1 MKKIFFL
8 LFLWAG
14 AAPALFAQAKDTWTC
29 GTVYGIEF
37 HHNHQDT
44 IALIH
49 ANVMWAGTTLGTVSD
64 DVGFFK
70 LDLSPASKKLVA
82 GYVGYESDTLQ
93 VEPGMHGLAFYLKPD
108 DRHEEMIIEG
118 KKPHTLHLHEAEVN
132 TQSITRQ
139 GLRTLACCNL
149 AESFENSLSV
159 DVEQSDA
166 VSGAKRIKMLGLAG
180 FYTQILVEKN
190 PLMRGLISPFGLEYI
205 PGFWI
210 DAIDI
215 SKGTASVATGY
226 ESITGQINVELTKPE
241 LGRPL
246 ALNAFQNSMGRS
258 ELTLSAA
265 RKVTP
270 KLSTMLLSYGSYNR
284 QRWDE
289 DSDTFLDMPLVS
301 HLSLLNRWKYSGD
314 GRDGQIGFK
323 ILRDTRDGGQTAF
336 DFGRPRAANSGYGS
350 RNRIGRYEFFAKAGS
365 AFSNGR
371 SLGLILSGFHHKQDS
386 FWGAKNY
393 ADDENSLYANLIF
406 EQKGA
411 RHRFSSGLSY
421 LLDERDEIY
430 QTVLFRTRERVPGLF
445 AEYTYKPHERLS
457 AMAGFRYDRH
467 NLYGPFYTP
476 RLHLKYQADAL
487 TALRLSAGKGYR
499 VPHLFMDNPAM
510 LASSREV
517 IFAEPLAAEE
527 AWNAGL
533 QLTRDFSLGVDRPGT
548 LAFDFYRTEFLQQTV
563 VDLDRDPRT
572 IVLYNLDGRSF
583 ANSAQLEVTATAVR
597 GLDLTAA
604 WRINDVRMTY
614 AGELN
619 ELPLNPRHKGVLVLS
634 WTPPAGKWQ
643 FDVTTQYNG
652 ATRLPETALNPEPYR
667 MGSSSPAYAQLFAQV
682 TRKMGKMD
690 LYLGGENLTGFRQE
704 RPILAWE
711 DPFSPWF
718 DSSLVW
724 GPTAG
729 RRFYVG
735 LRVNG

>member
-1 MKKIFFL
+1 MKRIIFFL
-8 LFLWAG
+8 FFWAG
-14 AAPALFAQAKDTWTC
+14 GTAALYAQARDTWTC
-29 GTVYGIEF
+29 GHVYGIELF
-37 HHNHQDT
+37 ESHQDT
-44 IALIH
+44 VVLIH
-49 ANVMWAGTTLGTVSD
+49 ANVFWAGTNLGTVSD
-64 DVGFFK
+64 DEGFFK
-70 LDLSPASKKLVA
+70 LNLSPSSKKLVA
-82 GYVGYESDTLQ
+82 SYVGYDSDTLQ
-93 VEPGMHGLAFYLKPD
+93 VEPGMHGLSFYLKPD
-108 DRHEEMIIEG
+108 HRYGSMTIEG
-118 KKPHTLHLHEAEVN
+118 KKPHTLHLREAEVN
-132 TQSITRQ
+132 TQIITRQ

-180 FYTQILVEKN
+180 FYTQILIEKN

-226 ESITGQINVELTKPE
+226 ESITGQINVELVKPE
-241 LGRPL
+241 DSRPL
-246 ALNAFQNSMGRS
+246 SLNAFQNSMGRS

-265 RKVTP
+265 QKVTP
-270 KLSTMLLSYGSYNR
+270 NLSTLLLSYGSYNR

-289 DSDTFLDMPLVS
+289 DNDTFLDMPLVS
-301 HLSLLNRWKYSGD
+301 HLSLMNRWKYHSSSG
-314 GRDGQIGFK
+314 DGQIGVKF
-323 ILRDTRDGGQTAF
+323 LRDTRDGGQMGF
-336 DFGRPRAANSGYGS
+336 DFNRPAAANTGYGS

-365 AFSNGR
+365 AFGNGH
-371 SLGLILSGFHHKQDS
+371 SLGLILSGFHHDQDS
-386 FWGAKNY
+386 FWGIKDY
-393 ADDENSLYANLIF
+393 SGKENSLYANLIY
-406 EQKGA
+406 EKEGA
-411 RHRFSSGLSY
+411 RSRFSSGLSY
-421 LLDERDEIY
+421 LLDERDETFQARLF
-430 QTVLFRTRERVPGLF
+430 QTHEHVPGLF

-467 NLYGPFYTP
+467 NLYGSFYTP

-487 TALRLSAGKGYR
+487 TSLRLSAGKGYR

-517 IFAEPLAAEE
+517 IFAEPLEAEE

-533 QLTRDFSLGVDRPGT
+533 QLTREFSLGPDRPGT
-548 LAFDFYRTEFLQQTV
+548 LTLDFYRTEFLQQTV

-572 IVLYNLDGRSF
+572 IMLYNLDGRSF
-583 ANSAQLEVTATAVR
+583 SNSGQIEVTATAAR

-604 WRINDVRMTY
+604 WRYNDVHMTY
-614 AGELN
+614 AGVLN
-619 ELPLNPRHKGVLVLS
+619 EVPLNPRHKGVLVLS
-634 WTPPAGKWQ
+634 WTPPKRKWQ
-643 FDVTTQYNG
+643 FDMTTQYNG
-652 ATRLPETALNPEPYR
+652 TTRLPNTALNPEPYR
-667 MGSSSPAYAQLFAQV
+667 MGSHSPAYVQLFAQV
-682 TRKMGKMD
+682 TKKFGKMD

-704 RPILAWE
+704 RPILAWD

-735 LRVNG
+735 LRLN

>member
-1 MKKIFFL
+1 MNKLI
-8 LFLWAG
+8 LFLFFWAG
-14 AAPALFAQAKDTWTC
+14 AAALEAQPRDTWTC
-29 GTVYGIEF
+29 GHVYGIEL
-37 HHNHQDT
+37 HGAHQDT
-44 IALIH
+44 LPLIH

-64 DVGFFK
+64 DEGFFK
-70 LDLSPASKKLVA
+70 LDLAPASKKLVA
-82 GYVGYESDTLQ
+82 GYVGYESDTLV
-93 VEPGMHGLAFYLKPD
+93 VEPGMHGLAFYLEPD
-108 DRHEEMIIEG
+108 DHHEEMTIEG

-226 ESITGQINVELTKPE
+226 ESITGQINVELAKPE
-241 LGRPL
+241 DSRPL
-246 ALNAFQNSMGRS
+246 ALNAYQNSMGRS

-289 DSDTFLDMPLVS
+289 DGDTFLDMPLVS
-301 HLSLLNRWKYSGD
+301 HISLMNRWKYHSSNG
-314 GRDGQIGFK
+314 DGQIGFK
-323 ILRDTRDGGQTAF
+323 ILRDTRDGGQTGF
-336 DFGRPRAANSGYGS
+336 DFGRPRAANNGYGS
-350 RNRIGRYEFFAKAGS
+350 RNRIGRYEFFAKAGT
-365 AFSNGR
+365 AFGGGR
-371 SLGLILSGFHHKQDS
+371 SIGLILSGFHHDQDS
-386 FWGAKNY
+386 FWGAKGYNGL
-393 ADDENSLYANLIF
+393 ERSLYANLIF
-406 EQKGA
+406 EKEA
-411 RHRFSSGLSY
+411 AHHRFSSGLSF
-421 LLDERDEIY
+421 LLDERDETY
-430 QTVLFRTRERVPGLF
+430 QEQLFKTRERVPGLF
-445 AEYTYKPHERLS
+445 AEYTWKPNDRLS
-457 AMAGFRYDRH
+457 AMAGFRYDNH
-467 NLYGPFYTP
+467 NLYGGFYTP

-517 IFAEPLAAEE
+517 IFAESLEAEE
-527 AWNAGL
+527 AWNAGM
-533 QLTRDFSLGVDRPGT
+533 QLTREFSLGQDRPGT
-548 LAFDFYRTEFLQQTV
+548 LALDFYRTEFLQQTV
-563 VDLDRDPRT
+563 VDLDSDPRT
-572 IVLYNLDGRSF
+572 ILLYNLDGRSF
-583 ANSAQLEVTATAVR
+583 SNSAQIEVTATAAR

-604 WRINDVRMTY
+604 WRFNDVRMTY
-614 AGELN
+614 AGELK
-619 ELPLNPRHKGVLVLS
+619 EVPLNPRHKGVLVLS
-634 WTPPAGKWQ
+634 WSPTGRKWQ

-667 MGSSSPAYAQLFAQV
+667 MGSHSPAYGQLFAQV
-682 TRKMGKMD
+682 TRKFGKMD

-704 RPILAWE
+704 RPILAWD

-735 LRVNG
+735 LRVN